1 MNVPYNNGKVKIGQF
16 YERPLPSY
24 DIDKDMAL
32 LQTSLI
38 GDIKTIKRE
47 KLWNTLY
54 IGVLVFGLAG
64 AILFSKG

>member
-1 MNVPYNNGKVKIGQF
+1 MNVPYNNGKVKMGQF

-47 KLWNTLY
+47 KLAWRVYMAL
-54 IGVLVFGLAG
+54 LVFGVFG
-64 AILFSKG
+64 AVLFAKN